1 MTPQPPARR
10 VGDFQ
15 IRDFVGAG
23 GMGAVFRAVHVRSGG
38 QVAVKFLGA
47 DAARNPKNRERFAH
61 EARVQASLKHPKL
74 AAFHEWHEINGV
86 PCIVMEW
93 IDGVTLSQRVR
104 QSGALPVEEATAIFG
119 QIVEAIE
126 WMHERGVIHRD
137 IKSGNVVINGRGE
150 VKLLDFGIA
159 KTDNAPRLTA
169 TGAFVGTL
177 QYLSPEQIRGAKAD
191 ERCDIWALG
200 VLFYEMLSG
209 RVPFDAPTLSELM
222 EQVARARYPSLRAL
236 RPDTPRRAEVIVRRC
251 LQKSP
256 AARYQNAA
264 QLRADIGLLQ
274 KNRAPARATAPAN
287 FKIWAGAGG
296 GVLLVLALLGWQQM
310 GATPSNPSPTP
321 QPTLGSTVVAPAAT
335 EQPAVAKPTAA
346 PASAEADHT
355 VTIDVL
361 GGASETQIWRDG
373 VLIGQPPLP
382 IRTRLGETLNLEL
395 RRQGYRTRRES
406 FTITVSMHYFSFD
419 LERE

>member
-1 MTPQPPARR
+1 MTPPPPAPR

-15 IRDFVGAG
+15 IRNFVGAG
-23 GMGAVFRAVHVRSGG
+23 GMGMVFRAVHVRSGH
-38 QVAVKFLGA
+38 QVAVKFLSA
-47 DAARNPKNRERFAH
+47 DAARNPKSRERFAH

-74 AAFHEWHEINGV
+74 AAFYEWHEVAGA

-93 IDGVTLSQRVR
+93 IDGVTLSQRIR
-104 QSGALPVEEATAIFG
+104 QNGALPIEEATAIFG

-137 IKSGNVVINGRGE
+137 IKSGNVKINARGE

-159 KTDNAPRLTA
+159 KTDNAPKLTA

-177 QYLSPEQIRGAKAD
+177 QYLSPEQIKGARAD

-222 EQVARARYPSLRAL
+222 EQVARARYPALREL

-264 QLRADIGLLQ
+264 QLRADIALLP
-274 KNRAPARATAPAN
+274 KDTAPQRAN
-287 FKIWAGAGG
+287 PKIWAGAGL
-296 GVLLVLALLGWQQM
+296 GVALVLTLLGWNQM
-310 GATPSNPSPTP
+310 RAPQFEVAPTP
-321 QPTLGSTVVAPAAT
+321 VATSDFDGNAPIIPEITQSPKQNVAPPRAD
-335 EQPAVAKPTAA
+335 
-346 PASAEADHT
+346 AEADHT

-361 GGASETQIWRDG
+361 GGARQTQIWRDG
-373 VLIGQPPLP
+373 VMIGQPPLP
-382 IRTRLGETLNLEL
+382 IRTRIGETLNLEL
-395 RRQGYRTRRES
+395 RREGYRTRRES
-406 FTITVSMHYFSFD
+406 FTVTVSMRYFSFD
-419 LERE
+419 LERK